1 VLRVCSLGSGS
12 GGNALVVEAREGLFF
27 TRVLVDNGFN
37 VKQLGRRLERTGLS
51 LRDIDAII
59 VTHEHSDHAGGVAR
73 FACKAGIPVYCS
85 RGTAH
90 ASGLQDSGVQLHVI
104 RAGSRVEIG
113 PLAIDPYA
121 VPHDA
126 SEPLQFVFTDGDR
139 RAGLLTDAGQCS
151 DIIVRA
157 LSRVHALLLECN
169 HDETM
174 LHSGSYPHF
183 LKTRIGGALGH
194 LSNNQAAKILR
205 KLDCSRLEWIA
216 AAHLSKANNTPF
228 LAQLALSVALD
239 CQVSEIAVADQDDG
253 LAWRAV

>member
-1 VLRVCSLGSGS
+1 MLRVCSLGSGS
-12 GGNALVVEAREGLFF
+12 GGNALVVEARDGLFF
-27 TRVLVDNGFN
+27 TRVLVDNGFS
-37 VKQLGRRLERTGLS
+37 VKQLGRRLGRAGLS

-85 RGTAH
+85 RGTARS
-90 ASGLQDSGVQLHVI
+90 SGLDDSGAELHHI
-104 RAGSRVEIG
+104 YAGLRVEIG
-113 PLAIDPYA
+113 PLAIDPYE

-157 LSRVHALLLECN
+157 LHRVHALLLECN

-183 LKTRIGGALGH
+183 LKSRIGGSLGH
-194 LSNNQAAKILR
+194 RSNNQAARILR
-205 KLDCSRLEWIA
+205 KLDCSRLVWIA
-216 AAHLSKANNTPF
+216 AAHLSKVNNLPF
-228 LAQLALSVALD
+228 LAQLSLSVALD
-239 CQVSEIAVADQDDG
+239 CHPSDIAVADQDDG

>member
-1 VLRVCSLGSGS
+1 MLRVCSLGSGS
-12 GGNALVVEAREGLFF
+12 GGNALIVEARDGLFL

-37 VKQLGRRLERTGLS
+37 VKQLGRRLGRAGLT
-51 LRDIDAII
+51 LRDIDAVV

-85 RGTAH
+85 RGTAQS
-90 ASGLQDSGVQLHVI
+90 SGLEDTSVELHAICAGVRIEL
-104 RAGSRVEIG
+104 G

-139 RAGLLTDAGQCS
+139 RAGLLTDAGDCS

-169 HDETM
+169 HDEAM
-174 LHSGSYPHF
+174 LYSGSYPYF

-194 LSNNQAAKILR
+194 LSNNQAAKILGQ
-205 KLDCSRLEWIA
+205 LDCSRLGWIA

-239 CQVSEIAVADQDDG
+239 CHAHEIAIADQDQG
-253 LAWRAV
+253 LAWRTV